1 MPRDPIKVLFD
12 ATCPV
17 EIFAWQATFGD
28 WDLGDPMG
36 LGPTPEAAI
45 EDLHWAVGDDD
56 DVTE

>member
-1 MPRDPIKVLFD
+1 MNDRDPIRVIFD

-17 EIFAWQATFGD
+17 PDSAWQATFGE

-45 EDLHWAVGDDD
+45 EDLKMSAEDDQ
-56 DVTE
+56 

>member
-36 LGPTPEAAI
+36 LGPTREAAI
-45 EDLHWAVGDDD
+45 EDLIWTAGDGD